1 MDQSTDAQR
10 RARPTPDVTS
20 TADTVPVRE
29 THRFDVA
36 ALERYMAQHVARFKG
51 PVTVS
56 QFQGGQ
62 SNPTY
67 RLSSPGGD
75 YVLRR
80 KPPGKLLPSAHAVER
95 EYRIIT
101 ALARTPVPVP
111 RTYALCED
119 DSVIGTAFFIME
131 WVSGR
136 VMADPLLPGVSRED
150 RGRIYDSMN
159 EVLARL
165 HMVDLEATGLTDYG
179 RPGSYFAR
187 QIHRWTT
194 QYRASETERIEAME
208 RLIAWLP
215 EHVPAEDRPT
225 IVHGDFRPGNL
236 IVHPTEPRVVAVL
249 DWELSTLGS
258 PLADLAYNCMPY
270 RLAPS
275 TLGGVLGADLAALG
289 LPTEADYVAAYC
301 RRTGRSGI
309 PDWEF
314 YLAFAMFRL
323 AAIAQGIMGRV
334 IAGTA
339 NDPNAR
345 SRGERARPLAEAGW
359 ETISQGMG
367 SQGAG

>member
-1 MDQSTDAQR
+1 MNETDEFTGTM
-10 RARPTPDVTS
+10 PVTE
-20 TADTVPVRE
+20 R
-29 THRFDVA
+29 HRFDTA
-36 ALERYMAQHVARFKG
+36 ALVRWMREHVDDFRG
-51 PVTVS
+51 PLEIE
-56 QFQGGQ
+56 QFRGGQ
-62 SNPTY
+62 SNPTF
-67 RLSSPGGD
+67 RLSAGGRR

-80 KPPGKLLPSAHAVER
+80 KPPGKLLPSAHAVDR
-95 EYRIIT
+95 EYRVIT
-101 ALARTPVPVP
+101 ALAPTTVPVP

-119 DSVIGTAFFIME
+119 DAVVGTAFFIME

-136 VMADPLLPGVSRED
+136 VIADPLLPGLSPGD
-150 RGRIYDSMN
+150 RGRVYESMN

-165 HMVDLEATGLTDYG
+165 HTVDLEATGLTDYG

-194 QYRASETERIEAME
+194 QYRAPETERIEAME

-215 EHVPAEDRPT
+215 AHVPADERPT
-225 IVHGDFRPGNL
+225 VVHGDFRPGNL
-236 IVHPTEPRVVAVL
+236 ILHPTEPRVVAVL

-270 RLAPS
+270 RLEPS
-275 TLGGVLGADLAALG
+275 TLGGVLGAPLGEMG
-289 LPTEADYVAAYC
+289 LPSEADYLAAYC
-301 RRTGRSGI
+301 RRTGRSSI

-339 NDPNAR
+339 NDVNAR
-345 SRGERARPLAEAGW
+345 ARGERARPLAEAGW
-359 ETISQGMG
+359 ETITRGPG
-367 SQGAG
+367 VAAAG

>member
-1 MDQSTDAQR
+1 MSAD
-10 RARPTPDVTS
+10 RAPSNVAEVTS

-36 ALERYMAQHVARFKG
+36 SLERYMARHVEGFKG
-51 PVTVS
+51 PITVS

-67 RLSSPGGD
+67 RLSSPGGE

-80 KPPGKLLPSAHAVER
+80 KPPGKLLPSAHAVDR

-111 RTYALCED
+111 RTYSLCED
-119 DSVIGTAFFIME
+119 DAVIGTAFFIMQ
-131 WVSGR
+131 WVHGR
-136 VMADPLLPGVSRED
+136 VVADPLLPGMSPGD
-150 RGRIYDSMN
+150 RGRAYDSMN
-159 EVLARL
+159 EVLAHL
-165 HMVDLEATGLTDYG
+165 HTVDLVAVGLADFG

-187 QIHRWTT
+187 QIHRWIT

-215 EHVPAEDRPT
+215 EHVPADEPPT

-236 IVHPTEPRVVAVL
+236 ILHPTEPRVVAVL
-249 DWELSTLGS
+249 DWELSTLGG

-275 TLGGVLGADLAALG
+275 TLGGVLGAPLAEMG
-289 LPTEADYVAAYC
+289 LPSEEQYLAAYC
-301 RRTGRSGI
+301 RRTGRSSI

-359 ETISQGMG
+359 ETIERGESGKR
-367 SQGAG
+367 GA